1 MKRGGLMARC
11 ALVCKVWGCVAAVQ
25 MAGAVQA
32 QTMSMT
38 DQNGRSVSVPV
49 PVQRIASLVIPGA
62 SMVMTLDRSTERL
75 VGINPAA
82 REDMQQGMLGR
93 FFPAAPRIAANMAT
107 EGFAP
112 NIEALMNARPD
123 VVLQWGDR
131 GESIVRPMEQMGLN
145 VLTLKYGQTD
155 YVTQWF
161 RLIGQA
167 TGRQERG
174 NRLAAW
180 IEQEQ
185 QSLRMQVAAIAPSQR
200 PRVLFLYRY
209 HGGVQ
214 VGGMGTNMDH
224 DIRLA
229 GGINVAGAVKGNAA
243 VTKEQ
248 IVAWNPEV
256 ILLANL
262 DSHLVPDDL
271 YHDPILSVTTAVQ
284 ARRLYKMPRGG
295 FRWDPPSQET
305 PLAWRWLAGLL
316 HPERFALQGFR
327 ERVRNTY
334 QDLYAATVSE
344 ADLDRVLQMPLNQ
357 SSRGY
362 QVLRAGGKP

>member
-1 MKRGGLMARC
+1 MKQRYVQQLWRLCAAAGLVG
-11 ALVCKVWGCVAAVQ
+11 LAAS
-25 MAGAVQA
+25 AQA
-32 QTMSMT
+32 QSVTLK
-38 DQNGRSVSVPV
+38 DQNGRTVKVPAT
-49 PVQRIASLVIPGA
+49 VQRVVSLVIPGA

-82 REDMQQGMLGR
+82 REDMQQGLLGT
-93 FFPAAPRIAANMAT
+93 FFPAAPQIAANMAG

-112 NIEALMNARPD
+112 NIEALMNAKPD

-131 GESIVRPMEQMGLN
+131 GASIVRPMEQMGLN

-185 QSLRMQVAAIAPSQR
+185 QNLQTQVAAITPSQR
-200 PRVLFLYRY
+200 PKVLFLYRY

-214 VGGMGTNMDH
+214 VAGIGTNMDH

-229 GGINVAGAVKGNAA
+229 GGINVAGAVKGNAS

-248 IVAWNPEV
+248 IVAWNPDI
-256 ILLANL
+256 ILLTNL
-262 DSHLVPDDL
+262 DSHLVPKDL
-271 YHDPILSVTTAVQ
+271 YNDPILSATTAVQ
-284 ARRLYKMPRGG
+284 TQRLYKMPRGG

-316 HPERFALQGFR
+316 HPQRFALQGFR
-327 ERVRNTY
+327 EQVRQTY
-334 QDLYAATVSE
+334 QDLYGATVSE

-362 QVLRAGGKP
+362 EVLQAKGPRS

>member
-1 MKRGGLMARC
+1 MRHSGLMGRC
-11 ALVCKVWGCVAAVQ
+11 AVVWAWVAIGMVAA
-25 MAGAVQA
+25 AQA
-32 QTMSMT
+32 QTVSIT
-38 DQNGRSVSVPV
+38 DQTGRTVLVPT
-49 PVQRIASLVIPGA
+49 PVHRIASLVIPGA

-82 REDMQQGMLGR
+82 REDMQQGLLGQ
-93 FFPAAPRIAANMAT
+93 FFPAAPRIAANMAG

-131 GESIVRPMEQMGLN
+131 GEAIVRPMEQMGLK

-185 QSLRMQVAAIAPSQR
+185 HNLRTQVAAIALPQR

-229 GGINVAGAVKGNAA
+229 GGVNVAGAVKGNAA

-262 DSHLVPDDL
+262 DSHLVPDDV
-271 YHDPILSVTTAVQ
+271 YHDPILSATTAAQ

-316 HPERFALQGFR
+316 HPERLGLQGFR
-327 ERVRNTY
+327 EQIRKTY

-362 QVLRAGGKP
+362 QVLRAGGTP

>member
-1 MKRGGLMARC
+1 M
-11 ALVCKVWGCVAAVQ
+11 
-25 MAGAVQA
+25 
-32 QTMSMT
+32 
-38 DQNGRSVSVPV
+38 
-49 PVQRIASLVIPGA
+49 
-62 SMVMTLDRSTERL
+62 
-75 VGINPAA
+75 
-82 REDMQQGMLGR
+82 
-93 FFPAAPRIAANMAT
+93 
-107 EGFAP
+107 
-112 NIEALMNARPD
+112 
-123 VVLQWGDR
+123 
-131 GESIVRPMEQMGLN
+131 
-145 VLTLKYGQTD
+145 
-155 YVTQWF
+155 TQWF

-185 QSLRMQVAAIAPSQR
+185 HNLRTQVAAIALPQR

-262 DSHLVPDDL
+262 DSHLVPDDV
-271 YHDPILSVTTAVQ
+271 YHDPILSATTAAQ

-316 HPERFALQGFR
+316 HPERLGLQGFR
-327 ERVRNTY
+327 EQVRKTY

-362 QVLRAGGKP
+362 QVLRAGGTP